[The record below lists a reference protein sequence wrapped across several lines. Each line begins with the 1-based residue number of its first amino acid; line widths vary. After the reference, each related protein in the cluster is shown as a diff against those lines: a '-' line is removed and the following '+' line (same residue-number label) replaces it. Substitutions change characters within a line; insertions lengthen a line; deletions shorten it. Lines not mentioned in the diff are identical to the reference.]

1 MKNSGKSLLMI
12 LGVILILSKQ
22 ANSYTEMTIDPSPKT
37 TNLKDVFS
45 LNIKITEAPELISS
59 VAVGL
64 YFDIGSLQVTDSSG
78 NKVDKLTP
86 LRSDWTLKNVVVN
99 DPEPGGR
106 GEIRYD
112 IGFADDS
119 GPKPQSASV
128 TVVTIYFKA
137 VGSAVN
143 SSVEFFYSEVYLK
156 ESGTTFPTTFNG
168 SVTIVPASVMQP
180 LNPTLGVTSFK
191 LDWGPDPEDLNES
204 PPIACYSVEYKEEG
218 GTWSSNWGGED
229 HSCVNYT
236 YCNFTGIAGHTYYFH
251 CQARDT
257 EGNLGTWSDTIQTKI
272 TKFVA
277 GALPD
282 PIVPND
288 LIITVLATE
297 AQSSIPAVKVTQSGA
312 PYETVPMTLIQD
324 KTYSGTYHLLAGY
337 DGQAT
342 LNINDGEEIFY
353 FDVSTVGKLA
363 AILKNFD
370 ERVKMEFAPDTF
382 NKDTLITII
391 PSEFFNQT
399 TLSKNKS
406 LIMPTQLLPVGKAY
420 YLGSP
425 NIRPNQPISLTLNY
439 QEEEIEGIP
448 ESKLS
453 IYVWNGANSCWDYQE
468 GRVDSGN
475 NSITTKI
482 SHFQAYM
489 ILADTISPLIN
500 NVSPVNLEE
509 VSNSQPTISATLIDS
524 GSGIDPSTTSMSLD
538 DNKVEPDF
546 DPSSG
551 VLSYTPST
559 PLSAG
564 LHTLSIEVSDKVGN
578 KTKLVGSHFDSPSSL
593 VINEVH
599 NYPNPATTFTTFVY
613 IPSAGT
619 ISSVKIEVY
628 NLAGKHILTLP
639 GENGGK
645 YEWDWEKDS
654 NLRLANGVYIYRIVA
669 SDSSG
674 NTVRK
679 TGKLAVL
686 R

>member
-1 MKNSGKSLLMI
+1 MKNLGKSLLIM

-37 TNLKDVFS
+37 TNLKEVFS
-45 LNIKITEAPELISS
+45 LDVKITEAPEPISS

-64 YFDIGSLQVTDSSG
+64 YFDIGSLQVTDSLG

-86 LRSDWTLKNVVVN
+86 LRSDWTLKNVVIN
-99 DPEPGGR
+99 DPPPGGR

-112 IGFADDS
+112 VGFADS
-119 GPKPQSASV
+119 TGPITLQAPV

-143 SSVEFFYSEVYLK
+143 SSVEFFYSEVYLE
-156 ESGTTFPTTFNG
+156 ESGITYPIILNG

-191 LDWGPDPEDLNES
+191 LDWGPDPADLNES
-204 PPIACYSVEYKEEG
+204 PPITCYSVEYKDGEG
-218 GTWSSNWGGED
+218 GTWSSNWGEID

-236 YCNFTGIAGHTYYFH
+236 YCNFEGVAGHTYYFR
-251 CQARDT
+251 CRARDT
-257 EGNLGTWSDTIQTKI
+257 EGNWGAWSDITQTEI
-272 TKFVA
+272 IKFVA

-288 LIITVLATE
+288 LIITILATE
-297 AQSSIPAVKVTQSGA
+297 AQSSIPAVKVEQLGA
-312 PYETVPMTLIQD
+312 PYQIVPMTLIQD
-324 KTYSGTYHLLAGY
+324 KTYSGTYHLLAGH

-342 LNINDGEEIFY
+342 IDINNGEEVFY
-353 FDVSTVGKLA
+353 FDVNTVGKLA
-363 AILKNFD
+363 AILKNSD
-370 ERVKMEFAPDTF
+370 ERVRMEFAPDTF

-391 PSEFFNQT
+391 PSAFFNQA

-439 QEEEIEGIP
+439 REEEIEGIA

-453 IYVWNGANSCWDYQE
+453 IYAWNEANSCWDYQE
-468 GRVDSGN
+468 GEIDSNN
-475 NSITTKI
+475 NSIITKI

-500 NVSPVNLEE
+500 NVSPANLEE
-509 VSNSQPTISATLIDS
+509 VSSSQPTISATLIDL
-524 GSGIDPSTTSMSLD
+524 GSGIDAGTISMSLD
-538 DNKVEPDF
+538 GEKVEPDF
-546 DPSSG
+546 EPSSG

-564 LHTLSIEVSDKVGN
+564 KHTLSIEVSDKVGN
-578 KTKLVGSHFDSPSSL
+578 KTKLASSHFDSPSSL
-593 VINEVH
+593 TITKVY
-599 NYPNPATTFTTFVY
+599 NYPNPATTSTTFVY
-613 IPSAGT
+613 TPSVGT

-628 NLAGKHILTLP
+628 NLAGKHIITLT
-639 GENGGK
+639 GENDGD
-645 YEWDWEKDS
+645 YEWGIPGWM
-654 NLRLANGVYIYRIVA
+654 ANGVYIYRIVA

-679 TGKLAVL
+679 TGKLAIL